1 MRIFL
6 QTKSMLKNMI
16 QKLNKDSISV
26 IVAVIAIVVVTV
38 LAFAGSNP
46 TLNKVL
52 SSINL
57 GNSNEIV
64 AKNVVDYLNK
74 NVLQNG
80 QTATITSVGEESG
93 LVKIGLKIGTNSY
106 DSYATRD
113 GKLLFPEALK
123 LTTDNSA
130 PVATNSTEPT
140 TVKPADLKKVD
151 NSKLDVF
158 VVSRCPFGLQIQRAV
173 AEALKTVPSLANYID
188 VKYIGQANGNSIT
201 SMHGDAEAK
210 ENLRQICIR
219 QEQKDKYW
227 PYVACQMKSADAAD
241 KCLASTG
248 VDTAKLNACV
258 ADANRGVAYAKEDFA
273 LNEKFNIQGSPT
285 LILNDQQISEFDFGG
300 RSAEA
305 MKKLIC
311 DSSTNAPSFCST
323 KLSEAQAATAFS
335 TTYSTDSSTAPST
348 VATANSGATG
358 ANCAPAQ

>member
-1 MRIFL
+1 
-6 QTKSMLKNMI
+6 MLKNI
-16 QKLNKDSISV
+16 VQKFNKDSISV
-26 IVAVIAIVVVTV
+26 IVAVIAILVVVV

-57 GNSNEIV
+57 GNSNETV
-64 AKNVVDYLNK
+64 AKNVIDYLNK
-74 NVLQNG
+74 SVLQNG
-80 QTATITSVGEESG
+80 QTATLVSVGEESG
-93 LVKIGLKIGTNSY
+93 LVKISLKIGDNAY

-123 LTTDNSA
+123 LNNDGNAAQAPANNS
-130 PVATNSTEPT
+130 SEPT
-140 TVKPADLKKVD
+140 AVKPADIKKVD
-151 NSKLDVF
+151 NSKLNVF

-173 AEALKTVPSLANYID
+173 AEAIKTVPALANSID
-188 VKYIGQANGNSIT
+188 IKYIGQVSGNTIA

-219 QEQKDKYW
+219 EEQKDKYW

-241 KCLASTG
+241 KCLTSTG
-248 VDTAKLNACV
+248 VDTAKLNACTS
-258 ADANRGVAYAKEDFA
+258 DTNRGVAYAKADFA
-273 LNEKFNIQGSPT
+273 LNDKFKIQGSPT

-335 TTYSTDSSTAPST
+335 TTYSTDSSATPST
-348 VATANSGATG
+348 VATADSGATG